1 MDYERNFAVIL
12 IVPAAISPRGDL
24 VHEQIIEVVGV
35 DVDFGV

>member
-12 IVPAAISPRGDL
+12 IVPAPTSPRGDL
-24 VHEQIIEVVGV
+24 VHEQILEVVGV